1 MHVRTFNISLM
12 FALRRLFVG
21 NKNRPHL
28 GVQAM
33 LLLGC
38 SFLVAITAQDVKS
51 RGEIMCM

>member
-38 SFLVAITAQDVKS
+38 SLF
-51 RGEIMCM
+51 